1 MIIINNKIIAGD
13 GMTLTNGDAFGKVV
27 YLASGDNVSE
37 WYEITDEEAAQM
49 TSDPAEEADY
59 IAQLERFGVE

>member
-1 MIIINNKIIAGD
+1 MTVINNKLIADD
-13 GMTLTNGDAFGKVV
+13 GMTLTNGEAFGKVV
-27 YLASGDNVSE
+27 YLANGDDGSK

-59 IAQLERFGVE
+59 IASLERFGV